1 MALCPECKIDIGNAD
16 RCPLCGYSVN
26 PQTKKDFADKG
37 LFKNAAKFKAGD
49 KARRMVALETLVV
62 SCMIA
67 AVAILA
73 TDLINDMRLSWSPYP
88 LLSLSLLLSMLIP
101 VLLWP
106 KNPLLYSGTAL
117 ISVLAYLLAM
127 DAVDGSLE
135 WALQLGIP
143 ISFIAFL
150 MIGITVA
157 LCLKAKRRGLNVL
170 AYVFFAAAGFCLGL
184 ESILTLYRQEPFR
197 LYWSA
202 ITASALIPVALF
214 LLYAHYRLT
223 KNSTLRKIFH
233 L

>member
-1 MALCPECKIDIGNAD
+1 MALCPECKIDIGIAD

-26 PQTKKDFADKG
+26 PQAKKDFAEKG
-37 LFKNAAKFKAGD
+37 LFKNAAKFKADD

-88 LLSLSLLLSMLIP
+88 LLSLALLLSILVPI
-101 VLLWP
+101 LLWP
-106 KNPLLYSGTAL
+106 KNPLLYLGTEL

-127 DAVDGSLE
+127 DAVDGNLG

-143 ISFIAFL
+143 ISFVAFL
-150 MIGITVA
+150 MTGITVA
-157 LCLKAKRRGLNVL
+157 MCLKAKRRGLNVL

-184 ESILTLYRQEPFR
+184 ESILTLYGQEPFR